1 MHASTD
7 QLMIGLA
14 GSSGALGIISL
25 LIVIWLLYYL
35 ITNRKRAFNQSQT
48 LCDYTITALSLSIC
62 ARMF

>member
-25 LIVIWLLYYL
+25 LILIWLIYYL
-35 ITNRKRAFNQSQT
+35 ITKRKRVFNQSHT
-48 LCDYTITALSLSIC
+48 
-62 ARMF
+62 